1 MPIISRSKAK
11 LPNPGPWLGIVTSH
25 QDPTYM
31 GSLEVVLI
39 KPTTG
44 EINLQSETF
53 VVNYL
58 SPFYG
63 VSSVKLEGNDSSNF
77 QDVQKSYG
85 FWAVPPDIGA
95 TVMCIF
101 IDGDPNQGYW
111 FGCVQDRFQN
121 HMVPGLAASPNVAIT
136 AEQERKYGTR
146 NLPVAEFLKG
156 TRDVSIG
163 KPDTFTK
170 PIHPF
175 ADRLLAQGLLI
186 DSVRGTTTSSAR
198 REVPSQVFGISTPG
212 PLDPNG
218 RKATIGYE
226 TKTRQPI
233 TRLGGSSFVMDDGDE
248 NGQNEL
254 VRIRTRTGHQILLH
268 NTHDL
273 IYIAHGSGKSWI
285 EMTGNG
291 KIDIYAKDSIS
302 VHTEADFNFRAD
314 RDINFEAGR
323 NLNISV
329 GANMQTDV
337 GGNYTLIVD
346 NNGKILFSNDLNETV
361 GKNSTVSIGSN
372 FNLGAGGSIFQSANS
387 KMHLY
392 AASDMFQQ
400 SSSNFNIKAGEQM
413 FQQSGADFNVNATGN
428 YIETASRID
437 MNGPLAAEAT
447 KATVSSIA
455 EVPTALP
462 KFKLPN
468 RSKEEGWD
476 DKKFYK
482 AEDLTSIMKRV
493 PTHEPWDQHESI
505 NQTQFTSVATDTGTP
520 APSTF
525 STSSPATTPNW
536 EKSETQ
542 MVIELQKRLIA
553 AGAKIVADGKFGP
566 KTQAAMKQFPQAVGD
581 YVTSALRMNPKVP
594 LDWTADIPFVQKVIE
609 VAKELNC
616 SFIDLLCCISFET
629 GRTMSPSIRNSI
641 GATGLIQFI
650 PDTAVDLGT
659 TTNKLAAMTRVE
671 QMDWVLKYFKKGPI
685 RKISNP
691 TLEDLY
697 MQILWPRAVGKP
709 LEYVLFSSPSIKYV
723 QNNGLDA
730 NMDGNITKDEV
741 AAKVRNQLSYIRT
754 QLLKVPEEAG
764 IWTDADGNPITDSS
778 GNPIRGGYYPPKSN

>member
-1 MPIISRSKAK
+1 MPIISRSKSK

-39 KPTTG
+39 KPTSG
-44 EINLQSETF
+44 ELNLQSETF
-53 VVNYL
+53 VVSYL

-121 HMVPGLAASPNVAIT
+121 HMVPGLAASTNVAIT

-156 TRDVSIG
+156 TRDLSIS

-175 ADRLLAQGLLI
+175 ADRLLAQGLLT
-186 DSVRGTTTSSAR
+186 DSIRGTTTSSAR

-218 RKATIGYE
+218 RKATVGYE
-226 TKTRQPI
+226 SKTREPI

-285 EMTGNG
+285 EMTSNG

-337 GGNYTLIVD
+337 GGNYALIVD
-346 NNGKILFSNDLNETV
+346 NNGKILFSNDLDETV

-372 FNLGAGGSIFQSANS
+372 FNLGAGGSIFQSASS

-413 FQQSGADFNVNATGN
+413 FQESTGIFNVKSGST
-428 YIETASRID
+428 YRETATAIH
-437 MNGPLAAEAT
+437 MNSSGESATAAT
-447 KATVSSIA
+447 KATVSSVA

-462 KFKLPN
+462 VFKLPN

-505 NQTQFTSVATDTGTP
+505 NQTQFSSVATDNSTA
-520 APSTF
+520 APSTPSF
-525 STSSPATTPNW
+525 SSPATAPTTTPPNYNRANMPAEW
-536 EKSETQ
+536 TKDLAFIEKVKS
-542 MVIELQKRLIA
+542 
-553 AGAKIVADGKFGP
+553 
-566 KTQAAMKQFPQAVGD
+566 
-581 YVTSALRMNPKVP
+581 
-594 LDWTADIPFVQKVIE
+594 

-616 SFIDLLCCISFET
+616 SFIDLLCCMAFET
-629 GRTMSPSIRNSI
+629 GRTFNPAIRNSI

-650 PDTAVDLGT
+650 RPTAIGLGT
-659 TTNKLAAMTRVE
+659 TTDKLAAMTRVE
-671 QMDWVLKYFKKGPI
+671 QMDWVLKYFKAGPI
-685 RKISNP
+685 RKIAAP

-709 LEYVLFSSPSIKYV
+709 LDYVLFSSPSTAYR
-723 QNNGLDA
+723 QNKGLDK
-730 NMDGNITKDEV
+730 NKDGNITKAE
-741 AAKVRNQLSYIRT
+741 AASKVTNQLSYIRS
-754 QLLKVPEEAG
+754 QLLTIPEEAD
-764 IWTDADGNPITDSS
+764 IWTDADGNPITDSA